1 MSSCAGFIPETDESG
16 KEKWPKGDEKVWKD
30 AMRSVDKGEYA
41 VPSVIQADLPFIT

>member
-41 VPSVIQADLPFIT
+41 VPSVIQADLSSIT